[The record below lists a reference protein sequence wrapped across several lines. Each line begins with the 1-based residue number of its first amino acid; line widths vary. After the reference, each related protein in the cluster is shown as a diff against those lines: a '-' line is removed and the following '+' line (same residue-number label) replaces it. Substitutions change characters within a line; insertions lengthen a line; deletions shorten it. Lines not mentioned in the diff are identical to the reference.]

1 MSDISPN
8 SAKSASAFLRDGET
22 RRWLAS
28 AGVITLGL
36 IVGGYLLGN
45 GLVRTAEQWFGNGA
59 RAGRARCHGRPG
71 HLVVDRPAPFGVVS
85 TGTWVVVMAVG
96 GRAVTLDP
104 ARDTLVNVNA
114 MGGLVNSARFM
125 GGREYEIIRA
135 GRAPSATTSTPTAC
149 WMSA

>member
-1 MSDISPN
+1 
-8 SAKSASAFLRDGET
+8 
-22 RRWLAS
+22 
-28 AGVITLGL
+28 
-36 IVGGYLLGN
+36 
-45 GLVRTAEQWFGNGA
+45 
-59 RAGRARCHGRPG
+59 
-71 HLVVDRPAPFGVVS
+71 
-85 TGTWVVVMAVG
+85 MAVG

-135 GRAPSATTSTPTAC
+135 GRAPLGHDMQTPTAC